1 LFISGVVGLKPICLK
16 EDFDHLWTYK
26 SATWAGKF
34 IDEWTKDVM
43 RHRSLPELKK
53 FAKMIR
59 GHQELILN
67 YFSSKKEFSSG
78 IVEGFNNKAKLTI
91 RKSYGFRSDKL
102 REIALYHTLGNLPV
116 PEITHRFV

>member
-1 LFISGVVGLKPICLK
+1 
-16 EDFDHLWTYK
+16 
-26 SATWAGKF
+26 
-34 IDEWTKDVM
+34 M

-59 GHQELILN
+59 SHQELILN
-67 YFSSKKEFSSG
+67 YFRAKKEFSSG

-102 REIALYHTLGNLPV
+102 RKIALYHTLGNLPV

>member
-1 LFISGVVGLKPICLK
+1 MN
-16 EDFDHLWTYK
+16 
-26 SATWAGKF
+26 
-34 IDEWTKDVM
+34 EWTKDVM

-59 GHQELILN
+59 SHQELILN
-67 YFSSKKEFSSG
+67 YFRAKKQFSSG

>member
-1 LFISGVVGLKPICLK
+1 MN
-16 EDFDHLWTYK
+16 
-26 SATWAGKF
+26 
-34 IDEWTKDVM
+34 EWTKDVM

-59 GHQELILN
+59 RHQELILN
-67 YFSSKKEFSSG
+67 YFRPKKELSSG

-91 RKSYGFRSDKL
+91 RKSYGFRGDKL

>member
-1 LFISGVVGLKPICLK
+1 
-16 EDFDHLWTYK
+16 
-26 SATWAGKF
+26 
-34 IDEWTKDVM
+34 M

-53 FAKMIR
+53 FAKMVR
-59 GHQELILN
+59 SHQELILN
-67 YFSSKKEFSSG
+67 YFRAKKEFSSG

-102 REIALYHTLGNLPV
+102 REIALYHTIGNLPV